1 MRPTD
6 FRRQE
11 TRFAEIGLAILLAVD
26 VATEYTEHSKK
37 ELAISGRGFQSVGI
51 PGHERSHILQH
62 GYITAMH
69 RDSTVLAKSASEP
82 SSAAVIDVRD
92 LVKKFA
98 LATGDVLAVN
108 GVTIQVSAGE
118 VFGLLG
124 ANGAGKTT
132 TLRMMLG
139 LLKPTSGRATIAGFD
154 VATQP
159 EDVKRNIA
167 LVSASAGLYQWL
179 TPRELMHYFADLY
192 DVEPN
197 AAERRVELL
206 ADLFDLR
213 KFMDRPCA
221 GMSTGQQQR
230 INLAR
235 SLMHDPPVVLMDEP
249 TRGLDIVGS
258 KRIFDFTSHLKDIG
272 KAVIFCTHRLE
283 EAQRLCNRFGLM
295 FRGRVQL
302 EGDLNQL
309 RQATGRESL
318 TDMFLD
324 LMAREQQIDLDEQ
337 LATVSLQ
344 NSERKS

>member
-1 MRPTD
+1 M
-6 FRRQE
+6 
-11 TRFAEIGLAILLAVD
+11 
-26 VATEYTEHSKK
+26 
-37 ELAISGRGFQSVGI
+37 
-51 PGHERSHILQH
+51 
-62 GYITAMH
+62 
-69 RDSTVLAKSASEP
+69 TVSASERL
-82 SSAAVIDVRD
+82 SAPVIDVQD
-92 LVKKFA
+92 LIKVFPSA
-98 LATGDVLAVN
+98 AGDVLAVN
-108 GVTIQVSAGE
+108 GVTLKISSGE

-132 TLRMMLG
+132 TLRMMLR
-139 LLKPTSGRATIAGFD
+139 LLKPTSGSVTIAGFD
-154 VATQP
+154 VARQA

-192 DVEPN
+192 DVPPE
-197 AAERRVELL
+197 AAAKRVDLL

-213 KFMDRPCA
+213 KFIDRQCA

-258 KRIFDFTSHLKDIG
+258 KRIFDFTSHLKEIG

-283 EAQRLCNRFGLM
+283 EAQRLCDRFGRM
-295 FRGRVQL
+295 FRGRLQL
-302 EGDLNQL
+302 EGNLAAL
-309 RQATGRESL
+309 RQATGLESL

-324 LMAREQQIDLDEQ
+324 LMAREQRIDRGER
-337 LATVSLQ
+337 ATIDSL
-344 NSERKS
+344 NTSDGKS

>member
-1 MRPTD
+1 MAD
-6 FRRQE
+6 
-11 TRFAEIGLAILLAVD
+11 
-26 VATEYTEHSKK
+26 
-37 ELAISGRGFQSVGI
+37 
-51 PGHERSHILQH
+51 
-62 GYITAMH
+62 
-69 RDSTVLAKSASEP
+69 
-82 SSAAVIDVRD
+82 SSAHDDRMPVVVVRD
-92 LVKKFA
+92 LVKRFA
-98 LATGDVLAVN
+98 SASASGDVLAVD
-108 GVTIQVSAGE
+108 GVSLQLRPGE

-132 TLRMMLG
+132 TLRMILG
-139 LLKPTSGRATIAGFD
+139 LLKPTSGTACIAGYD

-192 DVEPN
+192 DVPSE
-197 AAERRVELL
+197 AAFARVELL

-213 KFMDRPCA
+213 KFIDRQCA

-230 INLAR
+230 VNLAR

-258 KRIFDFTSHLKDIG
+258 KRIFDFTAHLRELG

-283 EAQRLCNRFGLM
+283 EAQRLCTRFGLM
-295 FRGRVQL
+295 FRGRLQL
-302 EGDLNQL
+302 EGTFSEL
-309 RQATGRESL
+309 RQSTGLESL

-324 LMAREQQIDLDEQ
+324 LMEREQQIDRELMAGRSAPRT
-337 LATVSLQ
+337 LLRGS
-344 NSERKS
+344 

>member
-1 MRPTD
+1 M
-6 FRRQE
+6 
-11 TRFAEIGLAILLAVD
+11 
-26 VATEYTEHSKK
+26 K
-37 ELAISGRGFQSVGI
+37 
-51 PGHERSHILQH
+51 
-62 GYITAMH
+62 
-69 RDSTVLAKSASEP
+69 
-82 SSAAVIDVRD
+82 D
-92 LVKKFA
+92 LVKIFPS
-98 LATGDVLAVN
+98 ATGDILAVN
-108 GVTIQVSAGE
+108 GVSIQVAAGE

-139 LLKPTSGRATIAGFD
+139 LQKPTSGTARIAGFD
-154 VATQP
+154 VAIQP
-159 EDVKRNIA
+159 EDVKRNVA

-192 DVEPN
+192 DVPPQ
-197 AAERRVELL
+197 AASARVELL

-213 KFMDRPCA
+213 KFLDRQCA

-258 KRIFDFTSHLKDIG
+258 KCIFDFTSHLKEIG

-283 EAQRLCNRFGLM
+283 EAQRLCDRFGLM
-295 FRGRVQL
+295 FQGRLQL
-302 EGDLNQL
+302 EGTLSTL
-309 RQATGRESL
+309 RENTGRDSL

-324 LMAREQQIDLDEQ
+324 LMANEQRIDRAD
-337 LATVSLQ
+337 ANKPRDVSVFE
-344 NSERKS
+344 ERR